1 MTEQVQDGMLRDR
14 DVAGW
19 EPGVIDTQVARS
31 RPAGASVELVVR
43 ARRGDAAAFDTLT
56 RHGIDRAYR
65 LALAIL
71 RSETDARDA
80 VQDAYLA
87 AWRQLPKLR
96 EPDRF
101 EAWLERIIVNT
112 CRMQLRHHRVV
123 RLREID
129 VPDPADHVSPGDPRM
144 AVPAPDDG
152 VADAELIR
160 RAMDHLG
167 ADHRALLVLHHIQD
181 RPVAEIAATLGI
193 PAGTVKWRLHAARA
207 ALQRAVEEEQR

>member
-1 MTEQVQDGMLRDR
+1 MQVQDEMLRGR
-14 DVAGW
+14 DLAGG

-31 RPAGASVELVVR
+31 RPADTSLELVVR
-43 ARRGDAAAFDTLT
+43 ARRGDPAAFDALT
-56 RHGIDRAYR
+56 RSGIDHAYR
-65 LALAIL
+65 LAFAIL

-129 VPDPADHVSPGDPRM
+129 VPDPAANVDTSDPRM

-152 VADAELIR
+152 VADAELVR
-160 RAMDHLG
+160 RAMDRLG
-167 ADHRALLVLHHIQD
+167 ADQRAILVLHHVQD
-181 RPVAEIAATLGI
+181 RPVAEIAAILGI
-193 PAGTVKWRLHAARA
+193 PGGTVKWRLHAARA